1 MEISKIDSFKN
12 KKNNPEESIILHVK
26 FQRRTLITI
35 SFMLFLIIYFYKAS
49 FYHNVIKV
57 QWQHL
62 TTKQQKDRLKINNF
76 IKGINA
82 LYMYLTRMWKKP
94 TRNII

>member
-12 KKNNPEESIILHVK
+12 KKNNPEESINLHVK

-57 QWQHL
+57 Q
-62 TTKQQKDRLKINNF
+62 
-76 IKGINA
+76 
-82 LYMYLTRMWKKP
+82 
-94 TRNII
+94 

>member
-26 FQRRTLITI
+26 FQRRTLIII

-57 QWQHL
+57 Q
-62 TTKQQKDRLKINNF
+62 
-76 IKGINA
+76 
-82 LYMYLTRMWKKP
+82 
-94 TRNII
+94 